1 MECELK
7 GLNQNTEYTI
17 TARACVATGSADVCG
32 ASIELTTKTLSH
44 GKWSVGSIIII
55 LIRWLTH
62 KSPLFLVS
70 GHHDVLLL
78 AAIIGG
84 SLAGAA
90 VLISTIVIL
99 FINRDAL
106 FERE

>member
-1 MECELK
+1 M
-7 GLNQNTEYTI
+7 
-17 TARACVATGSADVCG
+17 
-32 ASIELTTKTLSH
+32 
-44 GKWSVGSIIII
+44 II

-62 KSPLFLVS
+62 KFPLFLVS
-70 GHHDVLLL
+70 GQHDVLLL

-90 VLISTIVIL
+90 VLVSTIVIL